1 MLKPRVAKH
10 QPNLCENQHQP
21 TWKMGWPH
29 VQNSLSWVGLEG
41 TFSASK
47 PPKTQRKGSDGK
59 CRSCPILQKCTK
71 YIIYIYTHRNLYIY
85 YTYIY
90 IILLFIVV
98 GHPQQCLA
106 KQNFSERWVNRNPGH
121 QGSPGVN
128 EDLGG
133 RLPPKKPRKLRQACE
148 EVRKIQSETPGLRE
162 RSWEVNRP
170 VEQAGALVPRGAF
183 LTGSEKPRAGGKR
196 IIHRFLL
203 A

>member
-90 IILLFIVV
+90 IIHIYIYYIHICHIYHKWMTYPIFKKPTCAIQGARSPSPMTASNATAAPRL
-98 GHPQQCLA
+98 PQCLGP
-106 KQNFSERWVNRNPGH
+106 QRWRDHGH
-121 QGSPGVN
+121 QNGDGLMV
-128 EDLGG
+128 DLLV
-133 RLPPKKPRKLRQACE
+133 LPMFTY
-148 EVRKIQSETPGLRE
+148 V
-162 RSWEVNRP
+162 
-170 VEQAGALVPRGAF
+170 
-183 LTGSEKPRAGGKR
+183 
-196 IIHRFLL
+196 
-203 A
+203 

>member
-1 MLKPRVAKH
+1 LKVLR
-10 QPNLCENQHQP
+10 LWE
-21 TWKMGWPH
+21 
-29 VQNSLSWVGLEG
+29 LL
-41 TFSASK
+41 
-47 PPKTQRKGSDGK
+47 
-59 CRSCPILQKCTK
+59 PILLDYLYWLQFFFRSAFFFGEVSPPDWT
-71 YIIYIYTHRNLYIY
+71 IYIY